1 METTEYIL
9 SIDQGTTGT
18 RAGLVNHEG
27 NLVGSKYQEIK
38 QYYPFPGWVEQD
50 PIEILESVYT
60 TIKLLMEEFQIKPQ
74 SIISMGIANQRESTI
89 IWDKNSGEPIYN
101 AIVWQCRRTT
111 QSCKQIKDKGLSE
124 KIKKITGL
132 TVDPYF
138 SATKICW
145 ILDNVPGARELANKG
160 SLAFGTIDSWLVW
173 NLTNRTQHLMDVS
186 NASRTM
192 LLDINQLKWSQD
204 ILDIM
209 RIPSSMMPEIVPS
222 SGKLAT
228 VSGRSFNIPSLSLN
242 GIAGDQQSA
251 LFGQCCF
258 DAGAVKVTYGTG
270 AFILINT
277 GKKLVHSQGGLLT
290 TVAWSLDGEISYALE
305 GGVFSAGS
313 TIQWLRDE
321 LQIIETSKE
330 IEELSSTVEDNGG
343 VYFVPAFNGLGT
355 PYWDPEARGTIQGL
369 TRGSNRGHI
378 AKAAIESIGFQCDE
392 VISLMVNES
401 KILIKELKADG
412 GASVNNSLMQFQS
425 DISDF
430 EIHRSYTS
438 ETTLLGAAYLSGIG
452 IGFWKNIDE
461 LIGKWKSS
469 GDFYPLMQQD
479 KREKLRSNWKKAVE
493 RSLQWVT

>member
-1 METTEYIL
+1 MKTTEYIL
-9 SIDQGTTGT
+9 SIDQGTSGT

-50 PIEILESVYT
+50 PFEILESVYI

-74 SIISMGIANQRESTI
+74 SIISMGIANQRESTV
-89 IWDKNSGEPIYN
+89 IWDKNSGKPIYN

-111 QSCKQIKDKGLSE
+111 EACKQIKNKGLSE
-124 KIKKITGL
+124 KIKRITGL

-145 ILDNVPGARELANKG
+145 ILDNVSGARELADKG

-173 NLTNRTQHLMDVS
+173 NLTKNTQHLMDVS

-192 LLDINQLKWSQD
+192 LFDINQLKWSHD
-204 ILDIM
+204 ILDIL

-222 SGKLAT
+222 NGKLAT
-228 VSGRSFNIPSLSLN
+228 ISGIPFNIPSLSLN

-258 DAGAVKVTYGTG
+258 DAGTVKVTYGTG

-277 GKKLVHSQGGLLT
+277 GKKLVHSEGLLT

-321 LQIIETSKE
+321 RKIIETSNE

-369 TRGSNRGHI
+369 TRGSNGGHI
-378 AKAAIESIGFQCDE
+378 AKAAIESIAFQCDE
-392 VISLMVNES
+392 VINLMVNES
-401 KILIKELKADG
+401 KISIKDLKADG

-425 DISDF
+425 DISGF
-430 EIHRSYTS
+430 EIQRSYTP

-469 GDFYPLMQQD
+469 GDFYPLMKQD
-479 KREKLRSNWKKAVE
+479 KRDRLRLNWKKAVE
-493 RSLQWVT
+493 RSLRWVT